1 MANKEKLFTE
11 FTAPTTQEWLDK
23 IEVDLKG
30 ADFQKRLVWRT
41 NEGFNVQPFY
51 RREDLANLKTPDA
64 LPGEFPFVRGN
75 QKDSNVWYIRQN
87 IVVDDAKAANA
98 KALDILN
105 RGIDS
110 LGFKLPGKMVSK
122 ETIETL
128 LEGIYCDCVEV
139 NFSTCPKHALELA
152 EILTAFFA
160 AKGYDKEK
168 VVGSIAFDPLQKMV
182 MKGKDVTPILETAP
196 KLVEALKDYPQFRCI
211 AVSSDALN
219 NAGAYIVQ
227 ELGYALAWGN
237 EYLQELTDAGVDVDL
252 AAKSIKFDMGV
263 SENYFMEIAKFRAA
277 RLLWAQI
284 VKQYVDDSTQ
294 RHGDTEKSDSADE
307 KLCASASLCTKYDCA
322 KMCINATTSTY
333 NQTLFDSYVNLL
345 RSQTE
350 AMSAALGSVHS
361 MVVTPFDAPYEEA
374 TDFSERIA
382 RNQQLIIKE
391 ESHFDRIVD
400 PGAGSYYIEHLTDA
414 LATEAWKI
422 FLKVEEEGG
431 FLAAVKAGT
440 IQDDINATNVKRHGD
455 AAKRKEFLLGTN
467 QFPNFTEKSEG
478 KKAVGAC
485 CCTQRHGD
493 TEKSDSADEKLC
505 DSASLCTFNK
515 IESTRLAADFEDLR
529 IHTEETKV
537 PTAFMLTIGNLAMR
551 QARAQFSCNFLAC
564 AGYKVI
570 DNLGFKTVEEGVDA
584 ALEAKAD
591 IVVICSSDDEY
602 AEYAIPAFKYLN
614 GRAMFVVA
622 GAPACMED
630 LKAAGIENYIHVKCN
645 VLETLKEY
653 NAKLGI

>member
-11 FTAPTTQEWLDK
+11 FVAPTTQEWLDK

-75 QKDSNVWYIRQN
+75 KKDSNVWYVRQN
-87 IVVDDAKAANA
+87 IVVDDPKAANA

-105 RGIDS
+105 KGIDS
-110 LGFKLPGKMVSK
+110 LGFRLPGKSVSK
-122 ETIETL
+122 ETVATL
-128 LEGIYCDCVEV
+128 LDGIYCDIIEV
-139 NFSTCPKHALELA
+139 NFATCPRHSVELA
-152 EILTAFFA
+152 EILVAYFA
-160 AKGYDKEK
+160 EKGYDKEK
-168 VVGSIAFDPLQKMV
+168 VVGSIEFDPMAKMV
-182 MKGKDVTPILETAP
+182 MKGKDVTPVLEVAP
-196 KLVEALKDYPQFRCI
+196 KLVEVLKEYPNFRCI
-211 AVSSDALN
+211 AVSTDALN

-237 EYLQELTDAGVDVDL
+237 EYLQQLVDAGVDADL
-252 AAKSIKFDMGV
+252 AAKSIKFNMGV

-284 VKQYVDDSTQ
+284 VKQY
-294 RHGDTEKSDSADE
+294 EPKN
-307 KLCASASLCTKYDCA
+307 DCA
-322 KMCINATTSTY
+322 CKMIINATTSTY

-382 RNQQLIIKE
+382 RNQQLLIKE

-400 PGAGSYYIEHLTDA
+400 PSAGSYYIEHLTDA
-414 LATEAWKI
+414 LAQEAWKI

-440 IQDDINATNVKRHGD
+440 VQDDINATNVKRHGD

-478 KKAVGAC
+478 KKAKACGC
-485 CCTQRHGD
+485 CCGHA
-493 TEKSDSADEKLC
+493 EEEEHPFKAIS
-505 DSASLCTFNK
+505 
-515 IESTRLAADFEDLR
+515 STRLAADFEDLR

-630 LKAAGIENYIHVKCN
+630 LKAAGIENFVHA
-645 VLETLKEY
+645 LKEY
-653 NAKLGI
+653 NQKLGI

>member
-1 MANKEKLFTE
+1 MADKEKLFTE

-64 LPGEFPFVRGN
+64 LPGEFPYVRGN
-75 QKDSNVWYIRQN
+75 KKDSNVWYVRQN
-87 IVVDDAKAANA
+87 ILVDDPKEANK
-98 KALDILN
+98 KALDIIN
-105 RGIDS
+105 KGIDS
-110 LGFKLPGKMVSK
+110 LGFKLPCTSVSK
-122 ETIETL
+122 NTVEAL
-128 LEGIYCDCVEV
+128 LDNMLCDIVEV
-139 NFSTCPKHALELA
+139 NFCTCPRHSVELA
-152 EILTAFFA
+152 QILVEYFSK
-160 AKGYDKEK
+160 KGYDKEK
-168 VVGSIAFDPLQKMV
+168 VVGSIEWDPMQKLV
-182 MKGKDVTPILETAP
+182 MKGKDVTPVLAIAP
-196 KLVEALKDYPQFRCI
+196 QLVEALKDYPNFRCV
-211 AVSSDALN
+211 AVNSDALN

-237 EYLQELTDAGVDVDL
+237 EYLQQLTDAGVDVDL
-252 AAKSIKFDMGV
+252 AAKSIKFNMGV

-284 VKQYVDDSTQ
+284 VKQY
-294 RHGDTEKSDSADE
+294 EPKSD
-307 KLCASASLCTKYDCA
+307 CAC
-322 KMCINATTSTY
+322 KMIVNATTSTY

-361 MVVTPFDAPYEEA
+361 MVVTPFDASYEEA

-382 RNQQLIIKE
+382 RNQQLLIKE

-400 PGAGSYYIEHLTDA
+400 PSAGSYYIEHLTDA

-478 KKAVGAC
+478 KKAKACGC
-485 CCTQRHGD
+485 CCGH
-493 TEKSDSADEKLC
+493 ADEEEHPFKAI
-505 DSASLCTFNK
+505 S
-515 IESTRLAADFEDLR
+515 STRLAADFEDLR

-653 NAKLGI
+653 NQKLGI

>member
-75 QKDSNVWYIRQN
+75 KKDSNVWYVRQN
-87 IVVDDAKAANA
+87 IEVTDAKEANK

-105 RGIDS
+105 KGIDS
-110 LGFKLPGKMVSK
+110 LGFKLKGDMVSK
-122 ETIETL
+122 ETVEAL
-128 LEGIYCDCVEV
+128 LDGIYCDCIEV
-139 NFSTCPKHALELA
+139 NFAACPRHAVELA
-152 EILTAFFA
+152 EILVAYFA
-160 AKGYDKEK
+160 EKGYDKEK
-168 VVGSIAFDPLQKMV
+168 VVGSIEFDPMAKMV
-182 MKGKDVTPILETAP
+182 MKGKDVTPVLENGP
-196 KLVEALKDYPQFRCI
+196 KLVEALKEYPHFRCI

-237 EYLQELTDAGVDVDL
+237 EYLQQLTDAGVDVDL
-252 AAKSIKFDMGV
+252 AAKSIKFNMGV

-284 VKQYVDDSTQ
+284 VKQYVDEDGTQ
-294 RHGDTEKSDSADE
+294 RREDAENSNSTNKD
-307 KLCASASLCTKYDCA
+307 LCVSASLRSEYDCA

-361 MVVTPFDAPYEEA
+361 MVVTPFDAPYKESGDRSQESG
-374 TDFSERIA
+374 DFSERIA

-440 IQDDINATNVKRHGD
+440 VQDDINATNVKRHGD

-478 KKAVGAC
+478 KRPVDG
-485 CCTQRHGD
+485 TQRHKD
-493 TEKSDSADEKLC
+493 AKCC
-505 DSASLCTFNK
+505 DSEVPFK
-515 IESTRLAADFEDLR
+515 RIESSRLAADFEDLR

>member
-1 MANKEKLFTE
+1 MSNIKEKLFTE
-11 FTAPTTQEWLDK
+11 FQAPTTQEWLDK

-51 RREDLANLKTPDA
+51 RREDLKDLKTPDA

-75 QKDSNVWYIRQN
+75 KKDSNEWYVRQN
-87 IVVDDAKAANA
+87 IVVDDPAEANK
-98 KALDILN
+98 KALDILMK
-105 RGIDS
+105 GVDS
-110 LGFKLPGKMVSK
+110 IGFRLGHAELSPEF
-122 ETIETL
+122 IETL
-128 LEGIYCDCVEV
+128 LKDIRLDCVEV
-139 NFSTCPKHALELA
+139 SYRACQHHALQLA
-152 EILTAFFA
+152 ALLTDYFQ
-160 AKGYDKEK
+160 KQGYDKEK
-168 VVGSIAFDPLQKMV
+168 IVGGLGFDPIERMLA
-182 MKGKDVTPILETAP
+182 KGKDTTMLLADMPR
-196 KLVEALKDYPQFRCI
+196 LVEKLKDYPQLRC
-211 AVSSDALN
+211 VMVHSDLLN
-219 NAGAYIVQ
+219 NSGAYIVQ

-237 EYLQELTDAGVDVDL
+237 EYLQQLTDAGVDTDL
-252 AAKSIKFDMGV
+252 AAGKIKFYMGV

-284 VKQYVDDSTQ
+284 VKQY
-294 RHGDTEKSDSADE
+294 EPK
-307 KLCASASLCTKYDCA
+307 CDCA
-322 KMCINATTSTY
+322 CKMVINASTSTY

-350 AMSAALGSVHS
+350 AMSAALGGVHS
-361 MVVTPFDAPYEEA
+361 MVVTPFDAPYEKPS
-374 TDFSERIA
+374 DFSERIA
-382 RNQQLIIKE
+382 RNQQLLIKE

-400 PGAGSYYIEHLTDA
+400 PSAGSYYIEHLTNA
-414 LATEAWKI
+414 LAREAWKL

-431 FLAAVKAGT
+431 FLEAVKKGT
-440 IQDDINATNVKRHGD
+440 VQADINATNVKRHGD

-478 KKAVGAC
+478 KEPRSC
-485 CCTQRHGD
+485 NCTCQHSGD
-493 TEKSDSADEKLC
+493 ADVPALQTSRLASDFETLRLATEK
-505 DSASLCTFNK
+505 
-515 IESTRLAADFEDLR
+515 AA
-529 IHTEETKV
+529 KV

-570 DNLGFKTVEEGVDA
+570 DNLGFKTVEEGIDA

-602 AEYAIPAFKYLN
+602 AEYAIPAYQYLN

-622 GAPACMED
+622 GAPACMDD
-630 LKAAGIENYIHVKCN
+630 LKAAGIENFIHVKCN

>member
-11 FTAPTTQEWLDK
+11 FAAPTTQEWLDK
-23 IEVDLKG
+23 IQVDLKG

-75 QKDSNVWYIRQN
+75 KKDSNAWYVRQN
-87 IVVDDAKAANA
+87 IMVGEDPKAANA

-105 RGIDS
+105 KGIDS
-110 LGFKLPGKMVSK
+110 LGFHIPGKMVSK
-122 ETIETL
+122 ETVETL
-128 LEGIYCDCVEV
+128 LDQILCDVVEV
-139 NFSTCPKHALELA
+139 NFATCPRHAVELA
-152 EILTAFFA
+152 EILVAYFA
-160 AKGYDKEK
+160 EKGYDKQK
-168 VVGSIAFDPLQKMV
+168 VVGSIEWDPMQKMV
-182 MKGKDVTPILETAP
+182 MKGKDVTPVLAFGP
-196 KLVEALKDYPQFRCI
+196 KLVEVLKEYPNFRCI
-211 AVSSDALN
+211 AVSTDALN

-237 EYLQELTDAGVDVDL
+237 EYLQQLVDAGVDADL
-252 AAKSIKFDMGV
+252 AAQSIKFNMGV

-284 VKQYVDDSTQ
+284 VKQY
-294 RHGDTEKSDSADE
+294 EPKSDEA
-307 KLCASASLCTKYDCA
+307 C
-322 KMCINATTSTY
+322 KMCVNATTSKY

-350 AMSAALGSVHS
+350 AMSAALGGIHS
-361 MVVTPFDAPYEEA
+361 MVVTPFDAPYEQA

-382 RNQQLIIKE
+382 RNQQLLIKE

-400 PGAGSYYIEHLTDA
+400 PSAGSYYIEHLTDA

-440 IQDDINATNVKRHGD
+440 VQDDINATNVKRHGD

-478 KKAVGAC
+478 KKAQACGC
-485 CCTQRHGD
+485 CCGH
-493 TEKSDSADEKLC
+493 ADAEEPAFK
-505 DSASLCTFNK
+505 A

-537 PTAFMLTIGNLAMR
+537 PTAFMLTI

-653 NAKLGI
+653 NQKLGI

>member
-1 MANKEKLFTE
+1 M
-11 FTAPTTQEWLDK
+11 
-23 IEVDLKG
+23 
-30 ADFQKRLVWRT
+30 
-41 NEGFNVQPFY
+41 
-51 RREDLANLKTPDA
+51 
-64 LPGEFPFVRGN
+64 
-75 QKDSNVWYIRQN
+75 
-87 IVVDDAKAANA
+87 
-98 KALDILN
+98 
-105 RGIDS
+105 
-110 LGFKLPGKMVSK
+110 
-122 ETIETL
+122 
-128 LEGIYCDCVEV
+128 
-139 NFSTCPKHALELA
+139 EL
-152 EILTAFFA
+152 
-160 AKGYDKEK
+160 
-168 VVGSIAFDPLQKMV
+168 
-182 MKGKDVTPILETAP
+182 
-196 KLVEALKDYPQFRCI
+196 
-211 AVSSDALN
+211 
-219 NAGAYIVQ
+219 
-227 ELGYALAWGN
+227 
-237 EYLQELTDAGVDVDL
+237 
-252 AAKSIKFDMGV
+252 
-263 SENYFMEIAKFRAA
+263 AKFRAA

-284 VKQYVDDSTQ
+284 VKQY
-294 RHGDTEKSDSADE
+294 EPK
-307 KLCASASLCTKYDCA
+307 CDCA
-322 KMCINATTSTY
+322 CKMIVNATTSTY

-361 MVVTPFDAPYEEA
+361 MVVTPFDAPYEQA

-414 LATEAWKI
+414 LAQEAWKI

-440 IQDDINATNVKRHGD
+440 VQDDINATNVKRHGD

-478 KKAVGAC
+478 KKAVSAC
-485 CCTQRHGD
+485 CCGKDHED
-493 TEKSDSADEKLC
+493 CEHPFKA
-505 DSASLCTFNK
+505 

-602 AEYAIPAFKYLN
+602 AEYAIPAFKYLD

-653 NAKLGI
+653 NQKLGI

>member
-11 FTAPTTQEWLDK
+11 FQAPTTQEWLDK

-30 ADFQKRLVWRT
+30 ADFQKKLVWRT

-75 QKDSNVWYIRQN
+75 KKDSNEWYVRQN
-87 IVVDDAKAANA
+87 IKVDDPVEANK

-105 RGIDS
+105 KGIDS
-110 LGFKLPGKMVSK
+110 IGFRFDGDMVSPSF
-122 ETIETL
+122 IETL
-128 LEGIYCDCVEV
+128 LKDIRLDIVEV
-139 NFSTCPKHALELA
+139 SYRTCPRHAVELA
-152 EILTAFFA
+152 EILVKYFE
-160 AKGYDKEK
+160 KQGYDKEK
-168 VVGSIAFDPLQKMV
+168 IVGGVGFDPIDKMLQ
-182 MKGKDVTPILETAP
+182 KGKDTTPMLAQLP
-196 KLVEALKDYPQFRCI
+196 KLVETLKDYPNLRC
-211 AVSSDALN
+211 VMVHSDTLN

-237 EYLQELTDAGVDVDL
+237 EYLQELVDAGVDVDT
-252 AAKSIKFDMGV
+252 AAKSIKFYMGI

-284 VKQYVDDSTQ
+284 VKQY
-294 RHGDTEKSDSADE
+294 EPK
-307 KLCASASLCTKYDCA
+307 CDCA
-322 KMCINATTSTY
+322 CKMIINASTSTY

-350 AMSAALGSVHS
+350 AMSAALGGVHS
-361 MVVTPFDAPYEEA
+361 MVVTPFDAPYEKA

-382 RNQQLIIKE
+382 RNQQLLIKE

-400 PGAGSYYIEHLTDA
+400 PSAGSYYIEHLTDA
-414 LATEAWKI
+414 LAQEAWKI
-422 FLKVEEEGG
+422 FLKIEDEGG
-431 FLAAVKAGT
+431 FLEAVKKG
-440 IQDDINATNVKRHGD
+440 IVQDDINATNVKRHGD

-478 KKAVGAC
+478 KRAQGTAC
-485 CCTQRHGD
+485 CCHGD
-493 TEKSDSADEKLC
+493 GCEPTFKKLE
-505 DSASLCTFNK
+505 T
-515 IESTRLAADFEDLR
+515 TRLAADFEDLR

-584 ALEAKAD
+584 ALKANAD

-622 GAPACMED
+622 GAPACMDD
-630 LKAAGIENYIHVKCN
+630 LKAAGIENFIHVRCN
-645 VLETLKEY
+645 VLDTLKEY
-653 NAKLGI
+653 NQKLGI

>member
-1 MANKEKLFTE
+1 MANKEKLFSE

-41 NEGFNVQPFY
+41 NEGFSVQPFY

-75 QKDSNVWYIRQN
+75 KKDSNEWYIRQN
-87 IVVDDAKAANA
+87 IKVDDPVEANK

-105 RGIDS
+105 KGVDS
-110 LGFKLPGKMVSK
+110 LGFRFGGDKVSA
-122 ETIETL
+122 EFIETL
-128 LEGIYCDCVEV
+128 LKDIRLDIVEV
-139 NFSTCPKHALELA
+139 SYRTCPKHALELA
-152 EILTAFFA
+152 ELLVAYFE
-160 AKGYDKEK
+160 KQGYDKEK
-168 VVGSIAFDPLQKMV
+168 IVGGVGFDPIDKMLQT
-182 MKGKDVTPILETAP
+182 GKDTTPLLEVMP
-196 KLVEALKDYPQFRCI
+196 KLVDKLKDYPNLRC
-211 AVSSDALN
+211 VMVHSDTLN

-237 EYLQELTDAGVDVDL
+237 EYLQQLVDAGIDVDT
-252 AAKSIKFDMGV
+252 AAKSIKFYMGI

-284 VKQYVDDSTQ
+284 VKQY
-294 RHGDTEKSDSADE
+294 EPK
-307 KLCASASLCTKYDCA
+307 CDCA
-322 KMCINATTSTY
+322 CKMVINASTSTY
-333 NQTLFDSYVNLL
+333 NQTVFDSYVNLL

-350 AMSAALGSVHS
+350 AMSAALGGVHS
-361 MVVTPFDAPYEEA
+361 MVVTPFDAPYEQA

-391 ESHFDRIVD
+391 EAHFDRIVD
-400 PGAGSYYIEHLTDA
+400 PSAGSYYIEHLTDA
-414 LATEAWKI
+414 LAQEGWKL
-422 FLKVEEEGG
+422 FLKIEDEGG

-440 IQDDINATNVKRHGD
+440 VQDDINATNVKRHGD
-455 AAKRKEFLLGTN
+455 TAKRKEFLLGTN

-478 KKAVGAC
+478 KRALGSAC
-485 CCTQRHGD
+485 CCGHSGESGISGD
-493 TEKSDSADEKLC
+493 SGIKAIKT
-505 DSASLCTFNK
+505 
-515 IESTRLAADFEDLR
+515 TRLAADFEDLR
-529 IHTEETKV
+529 IHTEETRV

-584 ALEAKAD
+584 ALEAKTD

-622 GAPACMED
+622 GAPACMDD
-630 LKAAGIENYIHVKCN
+630 LKAAGIENYIHVRCN

>member
-11 FTAPTTQEWLDK
+11 FAAPTTQEWLDK
-23 IEVDLKG
+23 IQVDLKG

-75 QKDSNVWYIRQN
+75 KKDSNAWYVRQN
-87 IVVDDAKAANA
+87 VVVGEDPKAANA

-105 RGIDS
+105 KGIDS
-110 LGFKLPGKMVSK
+110 LGFHIPGKMVSK
-122 ETIETL
+122 ETVETL
-128 LEGIYCDCVEV
+128 LDQILCDVVEV
-139 NFSTCPKHALELA
+139 NFATCPRHAVELA
-152 EILTAFFA
+152 EILVAYFA
-160 AKGYDKEK
+160 EKGYDKQK
-168 VVGSIAFDPLQKMV
+168 VVGSIEWDPMQKMV
-182 MKGKDVTPILETAP
+182 MKGKDVTPVLAFGP
-196 KLVEALKDYPQFRCI
+196 KLVEVLKEYPNFRCI
-211 AVSSDALN
+211 AVSTDALN

-237 EYLQELTDAGVDVDL
+237 EYLQQLVDAGVDATL
-252 AAKSIKFDMGV
+252 AAQSIKFNMGV

-284 VKQYVDDSTQ
+284 VKQYEPK
-294 RHGDTEKSDSADE
+294 GDEA
-307 KLCASASLCTKYDCA
+307 C
-322 KMCINATTSTY
+322 KMCVNATTSKY

-350 AMSAALGSVHS
+350 AMSAALGGIHS
-361 MVVTPFDAPYEEA
+361 MVVTPFDAPYEQA

-382 RNQQLIIKE
+382 RNQQLLIKE

-400 PGAGSYYIEHLTDA
+400 PSAGSYYIEHLTDA

-440 IQDDINATNVKRHGD
+440 VQDDINATNVKRHGD

-478 KKAVGAC
+478 KRAQACGC
-485 CCTQRHGD
+485 CCGH
-493 TEKSDSADEKLC
+493 ADAEEPAFK
-505 DSASLCTFNK
+505 A

-529 IHTEETKV
+529 IHTEEKTAVSTGRQV

-653 NAKLGI
+653 NQKLGI

>member
-1 MANKEKLFTE
+1 MSNSKEKLFTE
-11 FTAPTTQEWLDK
+11 FQAPTTQEWLDK

-30 ADFQKRLVWRT
+30 ADFNKKLVWRT

-51 RREDLANLKTPDA
+51 RREDVLKLKTPDS

-75 QKDSNVWYIRQN
+75 KKDDNTWYIRQD
-87 IVVDDAKAANA
+87 IVADDAAEANK

-105 RGIDS
+105 KGIDS
-110 LGFKLPGKMVSK
+110 LGFYIPGEKVSAAF
-122 ETIETL
+122 IETL
-128 LEGIYCDCVEV
+128 LDQILCDIVEV
-139 NFSTCPKHALELA
+139 NFHTCQRHALELA
-152 EILTAFFA
+152 QILTAYFEK
-160 AKGYDKEK
+160 KGYDKEK
-168 VVGSIAFDPLQKMV
+168 IVGSIDFDPMKKMV
-182 MKGKDVTPILETAP
+182 MKGNDTSEVLATAP
-196 KLVEALKDYPQFRCI
+196 QLVEALKDYPQFRCI
-211 AVSSDALN
+211 CVNTVALN

-237 EYLQELTDAGVDVDL
+237 EYLQQLVDAGVDVDL
-252 AAKSIKFDMGV
+252 AAKKIKFNMGV
-263 SENYFMEIAKFRAA
+263 SENYFMELAKFRAA
-277 RLLWAQI
+277 RMLWAQI
-284 VKQYVDDSTQ
+284 VKQY
-294 RHGDTEKSDSADE
+294 EPK
-307 KLCASASLCTKYDCA
+307 CDCA
-322 KMCINATTSTY
+322 CKMCVHAVTSEY

-350 AMSAALGSVHS
+350 AMSAALAGVHS
-361 MVVTPFDAPYEEA
+361 MVVTPFDVTYEAP

-382 RNQQLIIKE
+382 RNQQLLLKE
-391 ESHFDRIVD
+391 ECHFNTVVD
-400 PGAGSYYIEHLTDA
+400 PGAGSYYVEHLTDS
-414 LATEAWKI
+414 LAVEGWKI

-478 KKAVGAC
+478 KRAVGCGC
-485 CCTQRHGD
+485 CCG
-493 TEKSDSADEKLC
+493 KAKDSSE
-505 DSASLCTFNK
+505 SAFKAIS
-515 IESTRLAADFEDLR
+515 STRLAADFEDLR

-537 PTAFMLTIGNLAMR
+537 PVAFMLTIGNLAMR

-602 AEYAIPAFKYLN
+602 AEYAIPAFKYLD

-622 GAPACMED
+622 GAPACMDD
-630 LKAAGIENYIHVKCN
+630 LKAAGIENFIHVRCN

-653 NAKLGI
+653 NQKLGI

>member
-1 MANKEKLFTE
+1 MSNSKEKLFTE
-11 FTAPTTQEWLDK
+11 FQAPTTQEWLDK

-30 ADFQKRLVWRT
+30 ADFNKKLVWRT

-51 RREDLANLKTPDA
+51 RREDVLKLKTPDS

-75 QKDSNVWYIRQN
+75 KKDDNTWYIRQD
-87 IVVDDAKAANA
+87 IVADDAAEANK

-105 RGIDS
+105 KGIDS
-110 LGFKLPGKMVSK
+110 LGFYIPGEKVSAAF
-122 ETIETL
+122 IETL
-128 LEGIYCDCVEV
+128 LDQIFCDIVEV
-139 NFSTCPKHALELA
+139 NFHTCQRHALELA
-152 EILTAFFA
+152 QILTAYFEK
-160 AKGYDKEK
+160 KGYDKEK
-168 VVGSIAFDPLQKMV
+168 IVGSIDFDPMKKMV
-182 MKGKDVTPILETAP
+182 MKGKDTSEVLATAP
-196 KLVEALKDYPQFRCI
+196 QLVEALKDYPQFRCI
-211 AVSSDALN
+211 CVNTVALN

-237 EYLQELTDAGVDVDL
+237 EYLQQLVDAGVDVDL
-252 AAKSIKFDMGV
+252 AAKKIKFNMGV
-263 SENYFMEIAKFRAA
+263 SENYFMELAKFRAA
-277 RLLWAQI
+277 RMLWAQI
-284 VKQYVDDSTQ
+284 VKQY
-294 RHGDTEKSDSADE
+294 EPK
-307 KLCASASLCTKYDCA
+307 CDCA
-322 KMCINATTSTY
+322 CKMCVNAVTSEY

-350 AMSAALGSVHS
+350 AMSAALAGVHS
-361 MVVTPFDAPYEEA
+361 MVVTPFDVTYEAP

-382 RNQQLIIKE
+382 RNQQLLLKE
-391 ESHFDRIVD
+391 ECHFNTVVD
-400 PGAGSYYIEHLTDA
+400 PGAGSYYVEHLTDS
-414 LATEAWKI
+414 LAVEGWKI

-478 KKAVGAC
+478 KRAVGCGC
-485 CCTQRHGD
+485 CCG
-493 TEKSDSADEKLC
+493 KAKDSSCE
-505 DSASLCTFNK
+505 SAFKAIS
-515 IESTRLAADFEDLR
+515 STRLAADFEDLR

-537 PTAFMLTIGNLAMR
+537 PVAFMLTIGNLAMR

-602 AEYAIPAFKYLN
+602 AEYAIPAFKYLD

-622 GAPACMED
+622 GAPACMDD
-630 LKAAGIENYIHVKCN
+630 LKAAGIENFIHVRCN

-653 NAKLGI
+653 NQKLGI

>member
-1 MANKEKLFTE
+1 MSNSKEKLFTE
-11 FTAPTTQEWLDK
+11 FQAPTTQEWLDK

-30 ADFQKRLVWRT
+30 ADFNKKLVWRT

-51 RREDLANLKTPDA
+51 RREDVLKLKTPDS

-75 QKDSNVWYIRQN
+75 KKDDNTWYMRQD
-87 IVVDDAKAANA
+87 IVADDAAEANK

-105 RGIDS
+105 KGIDS
-110 LGFKLPGKMVSK
+110 LGFYIPGEKVSAAF
-122 ETIETL
+122 IETL
-128 LEGIYCDCVEV
+128 LDQILCDIVEV
-139 NFSTCPKHALELA
+139 NFHTCQRHALELA
-152 EILTAFFA
+152 QILTAYFEK
-160 AKGYDKEK
+160 KGYDKEK
-168 VVGSIAFDPLQKMV
+168 IVGSIDFDPMKKMV
-182 MKGKDVTPILETAP
+182 MKGKDTSEVLATAP
-196 KLVEALKDYPQFRCI
+196 QLVEALKDYPQFRCI
-211 AVSSDALN
+211 CVNTVALN

-237 EYLQELTDAGVDVDL
+237 EYLQQLVDAGVDVDL
-252 AAKSIKFDMGV
+252 AAKKIKFNMGV
-263 SENYFMEIAKFRAA
+263 SENYFMELAKFRAA
-277 RLLWAQI
+277 RMLWAQI
-284 VKQYVDDSTQ
+284 VKQY
-294 RHGDTEKSDSADE
+294 EPK
-307 KLCASASLCTKYDCA
+307 CDCA
-322 KMCINATTSTY
+322 CKMCVNAVTSEY

-350 AMSAALGSVHS
+350 AMSAALAGVHS
-361 MVVTPFDAPYEEA
+361 MVVTPFDVTYEAP

-382 RNQQLIIKE
+382 RNQQLLLKE
-391 ESHFDRIVD
+391 ECHFNTVVD
-400 PGAGSYYIEHLTDA
+400 PGAGSYYVEHLTDS
-414 LATEAWKI
+414 LAVEGWKI

-478 KKAVGAC
+478 KRAVGCGC
-485 CCTQRHGD
+485 CCG
-493 TEKSDSADEKLC
+493 KAKDSSEPAFKAI
-505 DSASLCTFNK
+505 S
-515 IESTRLAADFEDLR
+515 STRLAADFEDLR

-537 PTAFMLTIGNLAMR
+537 PVAFMLTIGNLAMR

-602 AEYAIPAFKYLN
+602 AEYAIPAFKYLD

-622 GAPACMED
+622 GAPACMDD
-630 LKAAGIENYIHVKCN
+630 LKAAGIENFIHVRCN

-653 NAKLGI
+653 NQKLGI

>member
-1 MANKEKLFTE
+1 MSNSKEKLFTE
-11 FTAPTTQEWLDK
+11 FQAPTTQEWLDK

-30 ADFQKRLVWRT
+30 ADFNKKLVWRT

-51 RREDLANLKTPDA
+51 RREDVLKLKTPDS

-75 QKDSNVWYIRQN
+75 KKDDNTWYIRQD
-87 IVVDDAKAANA
+87 IVADDAAEANK

-105 RGIDS
+105 KGIDS
-110 LGFKLPGKMVSK
+110 LGFYIPGEKVSAAF
-122 ETIETL
+122 IETL
-128 LEGIYCDCVEV
+128 LDQILCDIVEV
-139 NFSTCPKHALELA
+139 NFHTCQRHALELA
-152 EILTAFFA
+152 QILTAYFEK
-160 AKGYDKEK
+160 KGYDKEK
-168 VVGSIAFDPLQKMV
+168 IVGSIDFDPMKKMV
-182 MKGKDVTPILETAP
+182 MKGKDTSEVLATAP
-196 KLVEALKDYPQFRCI
+196 QLVEALKDYPQFRCI
-211 AVSSDALN
+211 CVNTVALN

-237 EYLQELTDAGVDVDL
+237 EYLQQLVDAGVDVDL
-252 AAKSIKFDMGV
+252 AAKKIKFNMGV
-263 SENYFMEIAKFRAA
+263 SENYFMELAKFRAA
-277 RLLWAQI
+277 RMLWAQI
-284 VKQYVDDSTQ
+284 VKQY
-294 RHGDTEKSDSADE
+294 EPK
-307 KLCASASLCTKYDCA
+307 CDCA
-322 KMCINATTSTY
+322 CKMCVNAVTSEY

-350 AMSAALGSVHS
+350 AMSAALGGVHS
-361 MVVTPFDAPYEEA
+361 LVVTPFDVTYEAP

-382 RNQQLIIKE
+382 RNQQLLLKE
-391 ESHFDRIVD
+391 ECHFNTVVD
-400 PGAGSYYIEHLTDA
+400 PGAGSYYVEHLTDS
-414 LATEAWKI
+414 LAVEGWKI

-478 KKAVGAC
+478 KRAVGCGC
-485 CCTQRHGD
+485 CCG
-493 TEKSDSADEKLC
+493 KAKDSGEPAFKAI
-505 DSASLCTFNK
+505 S
-515 IESTRLAADFEDLR
+515 STRLAADFEDLR

-537 PTAFMLTIGNLAMR
+537 PVAFMLTIGNLAMR

-602 AEYAIPAFKYLN
+602 AEYAIPAFKYLD

-622 GAPACMED
+622 GAPACMDD
-630 LKAAGIENYIHVKCN
+630 LKAAGIENFIHVRCN

-653 NAKLGI
+653 NQKLGI

>member
-1 MANKEKLFTE
+1 MSNNREKLFTE
-11 FTAPTTQEWLDK
+11 FQAPTTQEWLDK

-30 ADFQKRLVWRT
+30 ADFNKRLVWRT
-41 NEGFNVQPFY
+41 NEGFNVMPFY
-51 RREDLANLKTPDA
+51 RREDVLKLKTPEA

-75 QKDSNVWYIRQN
+75 KKDDNTWYIRQD
-87 IVVDDAKAANA
+87 IEVKDAKEANA
-98 KALDILN
+98 KALDVLN
-105 RGIDS
+105 KGIDS
-110 LGFKLPGKMVSK
+110 LGFHFHADMVNA

-128 LEGIYCDCVEV
+128 LEGIKCDVVEV
-139 NFSTCPKHALELA
+139 NFCTCKRHSVELA
-152 EILTAFFA
+152 QLLVAYFEK
-160 AKGYDKEK
+160 KGYDKEK
-168 VVGSIAFDPLQKMV
+168 VVGSIDWDPMEKMV
-182 MKGKDVTPILETAP
+182 MKGKDMTEVLALAP
-196 KLVEALKDYPQFRCI
+196 QLIDVLKDYPQFRCI
-211 AVSSDALN
+211 TVNTLALN

-237 EYLQELTDAGVDVDL
+237 EYLQQLVDAGVDVDL
-252 AAKSIKFDMGV
+252 AAKKIKFNMGI
-263 SENYFMEIAKFRAA
+263 SENYFMELAKFRAA
-277 RLLWAQI
+277 RMLWAQI
-284 VKQYVDDSTQ
+284 VKQY
-294 RHGDTEKSDSADE
+294 EPK
-307 KLCASASLCTKYDCA
+307 CDCVC
-322 KMCINATTSTY
+322 KMCVNAVTSKY

-350 AMSAALGSVHS
+350 AMSAALGGVHS
-361 MVVTPFDAPYEEA
+361 MVVVPFDASYEVPN
-374 TDFSERIA
+374 DFSERIA
-382 RNQQLIIKE
+382 RNQQLLLKE
-391 ESHFDRIVD
+391 ECHFNTVVD
-400 PGAGSYYIEHLTDA
+400 PGAGSYYIEHLTDS
-414 LATEAWKI
+414 LAVEGWKI

-431 FLAAVKAGT
+431 FLAAIKAGT
-440 IQDDINATNVKRHGD
+440 VQDDINATNVKRHGD

-478 KKAVGAC
+478 KRAMTC
-485 CCTQRHGD
+485 CCGCGQK
-493 TEKSDSADEKLC
+493 EEAAFK
-505 DSASLCTFNK
+505 K

-529 IHTEETKV
+529 IHTEEKRV

-591 IVVICSSDDEY
+591 IVVLCSSDDEY

-630 LKAAGIENYIHVKCN
+630 LKAAGIENFVHVKCN

-653 NAKLGI
+653 NQKLGI